1 MANYYGV
8 GKTNSFAVK
17 DIEAFREEVGKYAV
31 EIAERKVGGETL
43 VTLFDNDDNGGGFPW
58 TYYDPESF
66 DAEDIEWGEIFARHL
81 VEGWVAI
88 ITEVGNE
95 KYRYLGGMAIAFN
108 SKGEHRKIDIGEITK
123 LAEEIGSNF

>member
-17 DIEAFREEVGKYAV
+17 DIEAFRNEVGEYAV
-31 EIAERKVGGETL
+31 EIAVREEGGKTL
-43 VTLFDNDDNGGGFPW
+43 VTLFDSDDNGAGFPW
-58 TYYDPESF
+58 ETWNHETDE
-66 DAEDIEWGEIFARHL
+66 AEEIDWADIFARHL

-88 ITEVGNE
+88 IYEVGNE
-95 KYRYLGGMAIAFN
+95 KYRYLVGVAHAFN
-108 SKGEHRKIDIGEITK
+108 SKGESRTINIDEITK

>member
-17 DIEAFREEVGKYAV
+17 NIEAFREEVGKYAV

-58 TYYDPESF
+58 THYDPDSF
-66 DAEDIEWGEIFARHL
+66 EAEEIEWGEIFARHL

>member
-31 EIAERKVGGETL
+31 EIAEREVDGLTL
-43 VTLFDNDDNGGGFPW
+43 VTLFDNDPDGAGFPW
-58 TYYDPESF
+58 SYWNDEDEDP
-66 DAEDIEWGEIFARHL
+66 EDIEWGEIFARHL

-95 KYRYLGGMAIAFN
+95 KYRYLSGTAIAYN
-108 SKGEHRKIDIGEITK
+108 SKGESRMIDIGHITK

>member
-17 DIEAFREEVGKYAV
+17 NIEAFREEVGKYAV
-31 EIAERKVGGETL
+31 EIAEREVGGETL
-43 VTLFDNDDNGGGFPW
+43 VTLFDNDDNGAGFPW
-58 TYYDPESF
+58 ETWNSETDEA
-66 DAEDIEWGEIFARHL
+66 DEIDWADIFARHL

-88 ITEVGNE
+88 IYEVGNE
-95 KYRYLGGMAIAFN
+95 KYRYLVGCSIAFN
-108 SKGEHRKIDIGEITK
+108 SKGETRRINIDEITK